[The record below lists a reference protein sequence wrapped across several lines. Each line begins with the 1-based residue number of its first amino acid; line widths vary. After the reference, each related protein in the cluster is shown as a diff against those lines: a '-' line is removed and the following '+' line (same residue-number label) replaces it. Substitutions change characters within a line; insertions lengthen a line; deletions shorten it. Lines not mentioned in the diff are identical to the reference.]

1 MEENRQTNDNNNVS
15 WNAGNDENNASSNT
29 ENSNNGTW
37 NAGSND
43 NGSWNSGNNDNTSCN
58 TENKVEGNGNTENI
72 QDDNVSSKNRLTAMV
87 LCILLGFLGVHRLY
101 AGKIGTGFLMAY
113 GTIVSILATCVNV
126 PMGLM
131 CLITMAAFV
140 ANDFAV
146 LAFGQF
152 LDVHGKYMSSNE
164 LH

>member
-1 MEENRQTNDNNNVS
+1 MEENIQTN
-15 WNAGNDENNASSNT
+15 EELNT
-29 ENSNNGTW
+29 PVNPNP
-37 NAGSND
+37 
-43 NGSWNSGNNDNTSCN
+43 
-58 TENKVEGNGNTENI
+58 TETEGNGNGNWN
-72 QDDNVSSKNRLTAMV
+72 DDKKGVSSKNRLTAMV
-87 LCILLGFLGVHRLY
+87 LCILLGFFGVHRLY